1 MLTAGQS
8 VSHFK
13 VLGEINRGGM
23 GIVYRA
29 FDTRLEREIAL
40 KVLPTELVADSE
52 RKRRFVHEARAA
64 AALSH
69 PHIAVVYEI
78 DEADGVTFIAMELI
92 EGRQLSAVL
101 KRERLPVSRVL
112 TLSVEIAEG
121 LARAHERGVTH
132 RDLKP
137 ANLMITS
144 EGHSKIIDFGLA
156 KLAEPSATPQRSNLA
171 TTTGDQTK
179 PGTVLGTTAYMSP
192 EQARGETADHRTDIW
207 SFGIVL
213 YEMATGDLP
222 FQGRSGLDILSAI
235 IRDPTPRLGKLGPE
249 LSPRGSEELQR
260 IIDKCLAKDPAE
272 RYQSMRD
279 VIVDLRATANQF
291 AHPSAIAST
300 ERRVP
305 NRRAVLATAIVAGIL
320 ALGIWAYVAR
330 RQATPEQGVETL
342 RSSEAAAR
350 RSVAVIGFRNLSG
363 RPEHEWLSTA
373 LSEMYSS
380 ELAAGETLR
389 AIPGEVVARGKIEL
403 ALSGTESFGRE
414 TLTRIRGNLG
424 CDLVVVGSYLSLG
437 ESGERKIRLDLRL
450 QDTQV
455 GETIASI
462 TEIGTENDLLEL
474 VSRTGMQ
481 LRERLGVGG
490 LSPETAAAVRAALP
504 ANQEATR
511 LYAEGLARLRQFD
524 RINAR
529 ALLERAAK
537 ADPKHPLIHAALSE
551 ALTGLGYDELARRA
565 AQQAFDLSGS
575 LSRENKLA
583 VEARYRSVMREW
595 SRAVELYRALVD
607 FFPDN
612 LEYGLSLADAQSA
625 AGQAK
630 MSMATV
636 AELRRLAPPTSLDP
650 RIDLAE
656 GTAAYSLSDFKRAQ
670 DAAARAAAKG
680 TARGAPLLVARA
692 KLQVGNASNQLGDN
706 QAAIGAAAEA
716 EKLFAAA
723 GDVAGVGRTQF
734 LRAII
739 LREQGNLRAAQE
751 MSERLLATTRETGD
765 QRVRAQTLT
774 QLGIIQSQQGD
785 LAGSTARL
793 RDALAVYRTL
803 GDINSLG
810 RALNN
815 LAGTLQLSGALD
827 DAAKMYEES
836 LALHRDAGNRSGVG
850 FALNNL
856 AEVRETRGELKEA
869 KRMYEESLAIRRE
882 LSFKDGIGYTAAR
895 LGNLLVAEGD
905 FNGAR
910 GLLEESLAVRTEL
923 GARPDI
929 AETQLF
935 IANLSLEEGSP
946 SNAEAR
952 AREALAVF
960 QQQRM
965 SDREAAAHEVLTRAL
980 LAQGK
985 VTDARD
991 AIERSRALTAKT
1003 QDLYVRFSSR
1013 LSAAHVQAAMGQLK
1027 EAHDAL
1033 EATLADAEKG
1043 GFAEVTL
1050 HTRLAL
1056 GRLEV
1061 QMGKGRARLDTL
1073 QRDAT
1078 ARGYQLIARKAAA
1091 R

>member
-101 KRERLPVSRVL
+101 KHERLTMPRVL
-112 TLSVEIAEG
+112 ALAVEIAEG
-121 LARAHERGVTH
+121 LVRAHELGVTH

-156 KLAEPSATPQRSNLA
+156 KLAEPSATLQSSNLA
-171 TTTGDQTK
+171 TTTGDHTT

-192 EQARGETADHRTDIW
+192 EQARGETVDHRTDIW
-207 SFGIVL
+207 SYGVVL

-222 FQGRSGLDILSAI
+222 FPGRSGLDILSAI

-249 LSPRGSEELQR
+249 LSAQASEELQR
-260 IIDKCLAKDPAE
+260 IIDKCLAKEPAD
-272 RYQSMRD
+272 RYQSMREI
-279 VIVDLRATANQF
+279 IVDLRATSRQ
-291 AHPSAIAST
+291 IAGH
-300 ERRVP
+300 RDNVD
-305 NRRAVLATAIVAGIL
+305 RRAPNWTTISAAAAVTAIL
-320 ALGIWAYVAR
+320 ALGVWAYVAT
-330 RQATPEQGVETL
+330 RQATPGRRIDTVQSPALAV
-342 RSSEAAAR
+342 R

-389 AIPGEVVARGKIEL
+389 TIPGEVVARGKIEL
-403 ALSGTESFGRE
+403 AVASTESFGRE

-424 CDLVVVGSYLSLG
+424 CDLVVVGSYLALG
-437 ESGERKIRLDLRL
+437 EGGERKIRLDLRL
-450 QDTQV
+450 QDTQI

-462 TEIGTENDLLEL
+462 SETGTENELLEL
-474 VSRTGMQ
+474 VSRTGMR
-481 LRERLGVGG
+481 LRERLGVSG
-490 LSPETAAAVRAALP
+490 LSPETAAAVRASLP
-504 ANQEATR
+504 ATQEATR
-511 LYAEGLARLRQFD
+511 LYAEGLAHLRQFD

-529 ALLERAAK
+529 ELLERAVK
-537 ADPKHPLIHAALSE
+537 ADPRHPLIHAALSE

-565 AQQAFDLSGS
+565 AQQAFDQSGS

-595 SRAVELYRALVD
+595 SRAVALYRTLFD

-612 LEYGLSLADAQSA
+612 LEYGLALADAQSA

-636 AELRRLAPPTSLDP
+636 EELRRLPTPTSLDP

-656 GTAAYSLSDFKRAQ
+656 GAAAYSLSDFKRAQ
-670 DAAARAAAKG
+670 EAAARAEAKG

-692 KLQVGNASNQLGDN
+692 KLQEGNASNQLGDN
-706 QAAIGAAAEA
+706 QAAIRAAAEA
-716 EKLFAAA
+716 ETLFAAA
-723 GDVAGVGRTQF
+723 GDAAGAGRTQF

-751 MSERLLATTRETGD
+751 MSERLLATTAETGD
-765 QRVRAQTLT
+765 QRVRAVTLT
-774 QLGIIQSQQGD
+774 QLGIIQSQRGD

-836 LALHRDAGNRSGVG
+836 LALHRAAGNRSGIG

-856 AEVRETRGELKEA
+856 AEVRETRAELKEA

-910 GLLEESLAVRTEL
+910 VLFEESLAVRAEL

-935 IANLSLEEGSP
+935 SANLSLEEGSP
-946 SNAEAR
+946 SEAEAR
-952 AREALAVF
+952 AREALVIF

-991 AIERSRALTAKT
+991 DAGPLRSLFLPVDRGARA
-1003 QDLYVRFSSR
+1003 SR
-1013 LSAAHVQAAMGQLK
+1013 HGPAQGGTRRARS
-1027 EAHDAL
+1027 DA
-1033 EATLADAEKG
+1033 
-1043 GFAEVTL
+1043 
-1050 HTRLAL
+1050 R
-1056 GRLEV
+1056 RCR
-1061 QMGKGRARLDTL
+1061 KGRVC
-1073 QRDAT
+1073 
-1078 ARGYQLIARKAAA
+1078 
-1091 R
+1091 